1 VYGSRARIGH
11 ICPSIPLDM
20 IVNEFQHIV
29 GDDVL
34 MIYSSLHIERLQQAD
49 FDRAIAKLD
58 EAVGHMIEG
67 EAQSIIVGGGPV
79 VAALGSDAAVVDRTR
94 QLSGVPSISTTG
106 AMLAGMQR
114 LGAKALGVA
123 TPYTDERN
131 ALLRDYLE
139 AQGYSVASARGL
151 GLTRAVDIARL
162 PFDATYRLACE
173 AAEAAS
179 AADAI
184 YMPCAR
190 MPVVRNIERIEAAS
204 RLPVVTSTQSMV
216 WWGLRTLGIDDHIPG
231 FGRLLRSGAAVSA

>member
-1 VYGSRARIGH
+1 MYGSRARIGH

-34 MIYSSLHIERLQQAD
+34 MVYSSLYIERLQQAD

-58 EAVGHMIEG
+58 EAVGHMVEG

-79 VAALGSDAAVVDRTR
+79 VAALGSDAAVVERTR

-106 AMLAGMQR
+106 AMLAGMQQ
-114 LGAKALGVA
+114 LGAKTLVVA
-123 TPYTDERN
+123 SPYTDERN
-131 ALLRDYLE
+131 ALLRQYLE
-139 AQGYSVASARGL
+139 GQGYRVVAARGL
-151 GLTRAVDIARL
+151 GFSRAVDIARL

-173 AAEAAS
+173 AVEAAPE
-179 AADAI
+179 ADAI

-190 MPVVRNIERIEAAS
+190 MPVVRNIERIEATTG
-204 RLPVVTSTQSMV
+204 LPVVTSTQSMV
-216 WWGLRTLGIDDHIPG
+216 WWGLRALGLEDFASG
-231 FGRLLRSGAAVSA
+231 FGRLLRATPT